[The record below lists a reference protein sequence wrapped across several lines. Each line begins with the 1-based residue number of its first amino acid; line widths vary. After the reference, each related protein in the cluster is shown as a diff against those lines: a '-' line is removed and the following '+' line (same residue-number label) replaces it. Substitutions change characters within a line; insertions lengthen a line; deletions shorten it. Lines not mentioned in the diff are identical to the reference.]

1 MSVQELKNQ
10 LCKAIGEIEDK
21 TLLQQIQAMINAS
34 GETIGAEEE
43 WNKLPE
49 SVRDS
54 IEASLQKVE
63 AGKVVSHNDVKARFS
78 KWFTK

>member
-1 MSVQELKNQ
+1 M
-10 LCKAIGEIEDK
+10 CKAIGGIEDE

-34 GETIGAEEE
+34 VETTEAVEE
-43 WNKLPE
+43 WDKLPR
-49 SVRDS
+49 SVRET

-63 AGKVVSHNDVKARFS
+63 DGKVISHEDVKKRFP